1 VCAQL
6 ERKKD
11 AMPTCLWLNLKERRK
26 SILHFY
32 DFEVDAQGRLMH
44 VLWADATSKKII
56 SILVMWYLSIRHIP
70 PTNIT

>member
-1 VCAQL
+1 MFVAQL
-6 ERKKD
+6 ERK
-11 AMPTCLWLNLKERRK
+11 K

-32 DFEVDAQGRLMH
+32 DFEVDAQERLMH